1 MEKEMQDHEAEGNEN
16 SENPQ
21 KFEAASGKRGVN
33 EEKMNDPSVI
43 VGIDKS
49 RKDENLKAEKDCRIC
64 HLGNEK
70 TISGSSEVI
79 SLGCD
84 CKGELGFSHRHC
96 AETWFGQRENRLC
109 EICGKTVK
117 NITNNLEDNSIF
129 MMEWNEMRLAA
140 TTLDTSQESSHRGT
154 NEDIIVKPLKSI
166 RKKERKED

>member
-70 TISGSSEVI
+70 NYIR
-79 SLGCD
+79 
-84 CKGELGFSHRHC
+84 ELRSHF
-96 AETWFGQRENRLC
+96 TWLRLQRRIGLC